1 MHKREEMLQSS
12 SPREFKLHLRQPLTN
27 LYARCRKS
35 NTQRRCVH
43 KHRES
48 VVSLNYTSP
57 PHEGVALPPSPVNY
71 THTVAFTRSRMA
83 STAAAAAAALSSWHQ
98 PLLRS
103 VPRRSVK
110 MHGRTT
116 PSFHLVAAA
125 AAGGESQP
133 FDAEKLVQ
141 SGAVVS
147 AHGLKGEVRVMPF
160 TDFLEERFF
169 SPCTQYLEDKAQ
181 GRTKAGEYDMPPG
194 SVSKIKVA
202 GGREVTSKG
211 RNECIV
217 KFKGVNDRTAAEAL
231 VGRRMYVLG
240 SERPQL
246 REKQIGDGGDEFYA
260 QELEGLQVLLQATG
274 ESVGVVVDVFRG
286 AGTHDLLKVSVPPL
300 PSEEVG
306 EEEGEGVTSTPKKGP
321 MGEHVFIPFVK
332 DIVPVVDIEKGVLEI
347 TPPNGLLEL
356 RQKSKKPKRQR
367 GARPPPPPKKKETA
381 E

>member
-1 MHKREEMLQSS
+1 
-12 SPREFKLHLRQPLTN
+12 
-27 LYARCRKS
+27 
-35 NTQRRCVH
+35 
-43 KHRES
+43 
-48 VVSLNYTSP
+48 
-57 PHEGVALPPSPVNY
+57 
-71 THTVAFTRSRMA
+71 MA
-83 STAAAAAAALSSWHQ
+83 STAAAAAAALSSWQQQ

-116 PSFHLVAAA
+116 RSFHLLAAA

-169 SPCTQYLEDKAQ
+169 SPCTQYLEDEAQ
-181 GRTKAGEYDMPPG
+181 GRTTAGEYDMPPG

-202 GGREVTSKG
+202 GGREITSKG

-231 VGRRMYVLG
+231 VGRRMYVLA

-246 REKQIGDGGDEFYA
+246 REKQSGDGGDEFYA

-274 ESVGVVVDVFRG
+274 KSVGVVVDVFRG

-300 PSEEVG
+300 PT
-306 EEEGEGVTSTPKKGP
+306 EEEGKKATSTPEKGP
-321 MGEHVFIPFVK
+321 IGEHIFIPFVK

-367 GARPPPPPKKKETA
+367 GAGPPPPPKKTQSA